1 MRKILVT
8 GGTVFVS
15 RSLAEYFVAKGD
27 EVYVLNRNHKKQS
40 EGVKLI
46 EADRY
51 KLGTVLSDYQFDV
64 VIDANAY
71 TAEEVN
77 FLLEALPEIKD
88 YVFISTSAVYPEHLS
103 QPFKEIQKVGPNS
116 YWKDYGTNKIEAEEL
131 IAKKVPQGYVL
142 RPAYIYGPYN
152 NAYREAFI
160 FDCAKANRPFYLPQ
174 SSDMKVQFIHIH
186 DLCRL
191 VDELLDK
198 KPEEKIYNVG
208 NESSVTIEEW
218 VSMCYEV
225 ANESLELIKVD
236 ESVNQTSYFSFPNYE
251 YLLDVERQ
259 TALIGETI
267 DLKKGLE
274 ESFEWY
280 QTNENLVNKRNY
292 IEFIEKKIKGE

>member
-27 EVYVLNRNHKKQS
+27 EVYVLNRNNKEQS
-40 EGVKLI
+40 EGVILI

-51 KLGTVLSDYQFDV
+51 KLENVLSHYEFDV
-64 VIDANAY
+64 VIDVNAY
-71 TAEEVN
+71 TAEEVDL
-77 FLLEALPEIKD
+77 LLEAIPEIND
-88 YVFISTSAVYPEHLS
+88 YVFISTSAVYPENLL
-103 QPFKEIQKVGPNS
+103 QPFKETQIVGPNS

-131 IAKKVPQGYVL
+131 ISKKVPQGYIL

-174 SSDMKVQFIHIH
+174 SGNMKLQFIHIH

-191 VDELLDK
+191 VDELLEK

-208 NESSVTIEEW
+208 NESPVTIREW

-225 ANESLELIKVD
+225 ANESLELVEVD
-236 ESVNQTSYFSFPNYE
+236 HSINQTSYFSFPNYE

-280 QTNENLVNKRNY
+280 QTNKNLVNKRNY
-292 IEFIEKKIKGE
+292 IEFIDNELVE

>member
-15 RSLAEYFVAKGD
+15 RSLAEYFVANGD

-77 FLLEALPEIKD
+77 LLLEALPEIKD

-103 QPFKEIQKVGPNS
+103 QAFKETQIVGPNS

-131 IAKKVPQGYVL
+131 IAKKVPQGYML

-160 FDCAKANRPFYLPQ
+160 FDCAKAKRPFYLPQ
-174 SSDMKVQFIHIH
+174 SSDMKLQFIHIH

-208 NESSVTIEEW
+208 NESPVTIKEW

-225 ANESLELIKVD
+225 ANESLELIEVD

-259 TALIGETI
+259 TALIGETL
-267 DLKKGLE
+267 DLRKGLE

-280 QTNENLVNKRNY
+280 QTNENIVNKRNY
-292 IEFIEKKIKGE
+292 IEFIENEIKGD